1 MSINEKMIN
10 NCVKSNQLLLCPI
23 LEKKGMLTLSTK
35 GDHKNLKAYANPAQ
49 LKSVTVLLSIP
60 ALVNHTDKVENTKS
74 IGNPEEKPNII
85 IFKGFSVK
93 KNKNLLF
100 NYFLQKDGKKII
112 SMANISSL
120 PKIIPADSN
129 HLDLSGRPE

>member
-1 MSINEKMIN
+1 MGRSPKLKLEKI
-10 NCVKSNQLLLCPI
+10 LLIIESKVTNFFYDPI
-23 LEKKGMLTLSTK
+23 LSTS

-49 LKSVTVLLSIP
+49 LKSVTVLLSTP
-60 ALVNHTDKVENTKS
+60 ALVNQTERVENTKS

-100 NYFLQKDGKKII
+100 NYLLQKEGKKII
-112 SMANISSL
+112 SKAKISNL
-120 PKIIPADSN
+120 PNIIPADNN
-129 HLDLSGRPE
+129 HFD

>member
-1 MSINEKMIN
+1 M
-10 NCVKSNQLLLCPI
+10 
-23 LEKKGMLTLSTK
+23 
-35 GDHKNLKAYANPAQ
+35 
-49 LKSVTVLLSIP
+49 LLSIP

-74 IGNPEEKPNII
+74 IGNPEEKPNIN

-112 SMANISSL
+112 NIAKISNL
-120 PKIIPADSN
+120 PKIIPNDNS
-129 HLDLSGRPE
+129 HLDWSGIPE

>member
-1 MSINEKMIN
+1 M
-10 NCVKSNQLLLCPI
+10 
-23 LEKKGMLTLSTK
+23 
-35 GDHKNLKAYANPAQ
+35 
-49 LKSVTVLLSIP
+49 LLSIP
-60 ALVNHTDKVENTKS
+60 ALVSQTDNVENTKS

-112 SMANISSL
+112 SIANISSL
-120 PKIIPADSN
+120 PKIIPNDNN
-129 HLDLSGRPE
+129 HLD

>member
-1 MSINEKMIN
+1 MRINEKIIN

-49 LKSVTVLLSIP
+49 LKRVTVLLSIP
-60 ALVNHTDKVENTKS
+60 ALVNHTDKVEKTKS
-74 IGNPEEKPNII
+74 IGNPDEKPSII
-85 IFKGFSVK
+85 IFNGFSVK
-93 KNKNLLF
+93 KNKKFLF

-112 SMANISSL
+112 SIANISSL
-120 PKIIPADSN
+120 PKIIPIDSN
-129 HLDLSGRPE
+129 HLD

>member
-1 MSINEKMIN
+1 M
-10 NCVKSNQLLLCPI
+10 
-23 LEKKGMLTLSTK
+23 
-35 GDHKNLKAYANPAQ
+35 
-49 LKSVTVLLSIP
+49 LLSIP

-74 IGNPEEKPNII
+74 IGNPEEKPSII

-112 SMANISSL
+112 SIANISSL
-120 PKIIPADSN
+120 PKIIPNDNN
-129 HLDLSGRPE
+129 HLD